1 LKLQTS
7 PQLTAP
13 PHSYVILAAASTF
26 VLNTIHGLN
35 TGKFRKAAKVDYPA
49 AYAPSS
55 RTDEA
60 AHNFNCAQRAH
71 ANFTENHASM
81 LGALLLA
88 GLQFP
93 ITSALMGAGWTI
105 ARYVYMVGYS
115 AGGAGGKGRYKGIS
129 FWLFQIGLIGLASYS
144 GVAMI
149 LGW

>member
-1 LKLQTS
+1 
-7 PQLTAP
+7 
-13 PHSYVILAAASTF
+13 
-26 VLNTIHGLN
+26 
-35 TGKFRKAAKVDYPA
+35 
-49 AYAPSS
+49 
-55 RTDEA
+55 
-60 AHNFNCAQRAH
+60 
-71 ANFTENHASM
+71 M

-93 ITSALMGAGWTI
+93 ITSALMGVGWTV